1 MELSKIDNKI
11 NWNIILLFQEL
22 RGYLPKNDLIQLS
35 LANKALRQ
43 RLKPRLFYHINFIK
57 FPANL
62 DKFTYLKDIRGEV
75 QIKAKVKQFIAEFKT
90 ISKLVIE
97 LSIGD
102 YFNLYFLTSAVL
114 ICNNLTLLN
123 FNLMHIP
130 LTTMKKVLD
139 NCKSLESL
147 LLQFVKVVEWSH
159 SEFTI
164 NGLELPSTLKSL
176 TIRSSFLERSPLEND
191 PMTIDYIYYGRT
203 LYISKLNLFNSKPN
217 QLEFI
222 ELSGYGEYGITEI
235 NKFLGAQANLI
246 SLSIQGNIIN
256 QETLDILQNL
266 TKLENFTISGSDYNT
281 NWKAINIPSLVHL
294 KSLKVYYPSFYT
306 TLSQDFVVKFP
317 SLNSLTILYNEEFI
331 DEILKHP
338 GLHKLTIYYQ
348 FLTKF
353 EHELP
358 PNNLR
363 YLEIGLNSP
372 YNISFDSLKYCK
384 ELKILKILDTNHEKN
399 YFKEELINYFKEMG
413 DNWRVKVSSS
423 NFTCYKLNT
432 LF

>member
-1 MELSKIDNKI
+1 MELNKIDNKI
-11 NWNIILLFQEL
+11 NWNLILLFQEL
-22 RGYLPKNDLIQLS
+22 RDCLPKNDLIQLS
-35 LANKALRQ
+35 LINKALRQ

-57 FPANL
+57 FPSNL

-75 QIKAKVKQFIAEFKT
+75 QIKAKVKQFIEEFKT

-102 YFNLYFLTSAVL
+102 YFNLYFLSSTTL
-114 ICNNLTLLN
+114 ICNNLTQLS

-139 NCKSLESL
+139 NCKNLEGL
-147 LLQFVKVVEWSH
+147 LLQFVKVVEWTH

-164 NGLELPSTLKSL
+164 NGLELPDNLKSL
-176 TIRSSFLERSPLEND
+176 TIRSSFLERSPLESD

-203 LYISKLNLFNSKPN
+203 LYISKLRLFNSKSN
-217 QLEFI
+217 QLESI
-222 ELSGYGEYGITEI
+222 ELSGYSEYDIIEI
-235 NKFLGAQANLI
+235 NKFLETQTILI

-256 QETLDILQNL
+256 QETFDILQSL
-266 TKLENFTISGSDYNT
+266 ARLENFTISGSDYNT
-281 NWKAINIPSLVHL
+281 NWKTVNIPSLTQL
-294 KSLKVYYPSFYT
+294 KSLKIYYPSFYT
-306 TLSQDFVVKFP
+306 ILSQDFVVKFP
-317 SLNSLTILYNEEFI
+317 NLNSLTILYNEEFI
-331 DEILKHP
+331 DEVLKHP
-338 GLHKLTIYYQ
+338 GLRKLTIYYQ

-353 EHELP
+353 QHELP

-372 YNISFDSLKYCK
+372 YNIDFVSLKHCK
-384 ELKILKILDTNHEKN
+384 ELRILKISDNSDKKKYLKEK
-399 YFKEELINYFKEMG
+399 LINYYKGMG
-413 DNWRVKVSSS
+413 DNWRVRVSSN

-432 LF
+432 